1 MTREIF
7 FNELRGKL
15 KGLPKDDIE
24 TRIAFY
30 DEMINDLMDE
40 GLSENDAINKIGP
53 VDRIVDEI
61 ASDTSLTK
69 LVKERIRPKRKMSAM
84 EIVLLIVGFPLW
96 FPLLLTAFIL
106 ILVGYLLIW
115 VLVLVMYV
123 IEISLG
129 AVVLSGIVVFAM
141 TLFEG
146 DPNYIAIGSAI
157 FACGAILLTF
167 PLTKLVTKLTI
178 KLSRNIVLGIKRKF
192 VRRGEK

>member
-53 VDRIVDEI
+53 VDKIVDEI
-61 ASDTSLTK
+61 ALDTSLTK
-69 LVKERIRPKRKMSAM
+69 LVKERIRPKRKMSIM

-106 ILVGYLLIW
+106 ALVGYLLIW

-123 IEISLG
+123 IELSLA
-129 AVVLSGIVVFAM
+129 AVVLSGIFVFVI
-141 TLFEG
+141 TLFKG
-146 DPNYIAIGSAI
+146 APNFIAIGSAI
-157 FACGAILLTF
+157 FAAGAIMLTVK
-167 PLTKLVTKLTI
+167 LTKLVTKLTI
-178 KLSRNIVLGIKRKF
+178 KLSRKIVLGIKRKF

>member
-1 MTREIF
+1 MTREMF
-7 FNELRGKL
+7 FNELRRKL

-69 LVKERIRPKRKMSAM
+69 LVKESIRPKRKMSAM

-106 ILVGYLLIW
+106 TLVGYLLIW

-123 IEISLG
+123 IEFSLG

-141 TLFEG
+141 TLFEEAL
-146 DPNYIAIGSAI
+146 NYVAIGSAI

-167 PLTKLVTKLTI
+167 PLAKLVTKLTI
-178 KLSRNIVLGIKRKF
+178 NLSRNIVLGIKKKF

>member
-53 VDRIVDEI
+53 VDKIVDEI

-106 ILVGYLLIW
+106 TLVGYLLIW

-141 TLFEG
+141 TLFEEAL
-146 DPNYIAIGSAI
+146 NYVAIGSAI

-167 PLTKLVTKLTI
+167 PLAKLVTKLTI

>member
-40 GLSENDAINKIGP
+40 GLSESDAINKIGP
-53 VDRIVDEI
+53 IDKIVDEI
-61 ASDTSLTK
+61 AGETSLTK
-69 LVKERIRPKRKMSAM
+69 LVKERIRPKRNMSTT
-84 EIVLLIVGFPLW
+84 EIVLLIIGFPLW

-106 ILVGYLLIW
+106 ALVGYLLIW

-123 IEISLG
+123 IEFSLV
-129 AVVLSGIVVFAM
+129 AVVLSGIVVFAI
-141 TLFEG
+141 TLFKG

-157 FACGAILLTF
+157 FACGAILLTIS
-167 PLTKLVTKLTI
+167 LTKLVTKLTI
-178 KLSRNIVLGIKRKF
+178 KLSREIILGIKRRF
-192 VRRGEK
+192 VRRGE

>member
-1 MTREIF
+1 MTREMF
-7 FNELRGKL
+7 FDELRRKL

-53 VDRIVDEI
+53 VDKIVDEI

-106 ILVGYLLIW
+106 TLVGYLLIW

-141 TLFEG
+141 TLFEEAL
-146 DPNYIAIGSAI
+146 NYVAIGSAI

-167 PLTKLVTKLTI
+167 PLAKLVTKLTI
-178 KLSRNIVLGIKRKF
+178 NLSRNIVLGIKRKF

>member
-53 VDRIVDEI
+53 VDKIVDEI
-61 ASDTSLTK
+61 ALDTSLTK

-106 ILVGYLLIW
+106 TLVGYLLIW

-123 IEISLG
+123 IEFSLG

-141 TLFEG
+141 TLFEEAL
-146 DPNYIAIGSAI
+146 NYVAIGSAI

-167 PLTKLVTKLTI
+167 PLAKLVTKLTI
-178 KLSRNIVLGIKRKF
+178 NLSRNIVLGIKRKF

>member
-53 VDRIVDEI
+53 VDKIVDEI

-106 ILVGYLLIW
+106 TLVGYLLIW

-123 IEISLG
+123 IEFSLG

-141 TLFEG
+141 TLFEEAL
-146 DPNYIAIGSAI
+146 NYVAIGSAI

>member
-40 GLSENDAINKIGP
+40 GLSENDAIDKIGP

-106 ILVGYLLIW
+106 TLVGYLLIW

-123 IEISLG
+123 IEISL
-129 AVVLSGIVVFAM
+129 AALVLSGIVVFAM
-141 TLFEG
+141 TLFEETI
-146 DPNYIAIGSAI
+146 NYVAIGSAI

>member
-1 MTREIF
+1 MTREMF
-7 FNELRGKL
+7 FDELRRKL

-53 VDRIVDEI
+53 VDKIVDEI

-106 ILVGYLLIW
+106 TLVGYLLIW

-141 TLFEG
+141 TLFEEAL
-146 DPNYIAIGSAI
+146 NYVAIGFAI

-167 PLTKLVTKLTI
+167 PLAKLVTKLTI
-178 KLSRNIVLGIKRKF
+178 NLSRNIVLGIKRKF